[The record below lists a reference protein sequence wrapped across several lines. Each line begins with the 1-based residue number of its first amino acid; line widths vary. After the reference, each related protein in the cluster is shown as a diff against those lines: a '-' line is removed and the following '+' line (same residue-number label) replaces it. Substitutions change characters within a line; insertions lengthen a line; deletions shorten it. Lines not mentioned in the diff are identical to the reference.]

1 MTPAELRDHILSTPG
16 TYSDTLKNVPSLSV
30 RMDKSQLTVINDLF
44 LILWMN
50 DEKTETEKL
59 GEDKLSLMFIIQ
71 QKDFNSSA
79 TNTLRGR
86 WVMKCTANSGK
97 NTI

>member
-1 MTPAELRDHILSTPG
+1 
-16 TYSDTLKNVPSLSV
+16 
-30 RMDKSQLTVINDLF
+30 
-44 LILWMN
+44 MN

-71 QKDFNSSA
+71 QKDFNLSA

-86 WVMKCTANSGK
+86 
-97 NTI
+97 

>member
-30 RMDKSQLTVINDLF
+30 RMDKSQLTVISDLF

-59 GEDKLSLMFIIQ
+59 GEDQTVS
-71 QKDFNSSA
+71 DVYYSA
-79 TNTLRGR
+79 KRLQF
-86 WVMKCTANSGK
+86 VSHQHTAR
-97 NTI
+97 

>member
-1 MTPAELRDHILSTPG
+1 MTPAELRDHIPSTPG

-59 GEDKLSLMFIIQ
+59 GEDQTVS
-71 QKDFNSSA
+71 DVYYSA
-79 TNTLRGR
+79 KRLQF
-86 WVMKCTANSGK
+86 VSHQHTAR
-97 NTI
+97 